1 MRHLLFLLLLCPG
14 LSWGETLFVQS
25 QKMALKAEAN
35 MAAADVMSL
44 VRGDEVSVLETQG
57 TWLKVQKGDKAGW
70 VSKLFVSKN
79 KPVGAATL
87 AQEVTASEAKTSR
100 RRESSYSVSASTR
113 GLMPI
118 QRSRTGRES
127 YQSDNE
133 ALESINARQISE
145 ADVGAFIKSSELGR

>member
-1 MRHLLFLLLLCPG
+1 MRHLIIFILFFPTMSG
-14 LSWGETLFVQS
+14 AQTLFVQS
-25 QKMALKAEAN
+25 QKLALKAEAN
-35 MAAADVMSL
+35 MSASEVTGL
-44 VRGDEVSVLETQG
+44 VRGDEVTLIEKQG
-57 TWLKVQKGDKAGW
+57 TWLKVQKGEKTGW

-79 KPVGAATL
+79 RPVGAATL
-87 AQEVTASEAKTSR
+87 AQEVTASESKTSR

-133 ALESINARQISE
+133 ALELIISRQISE
-145 ADVGAFIKSSELGR
+145 SEISEFINSSELER